1 MALLLTSFYSVLV
14 SSVISTILTFLL
26 CLSFTL
32 LLLYCCI
39 CRQWKYVRD
48 DTNNETINDQV
59 PEPAVTI
66 SSIAASAEYFP
77 EVYTNP
83 HSITSSSSEFS
94 MSKDESMSMT
104 LNPAYYKFRYFGERS
119 VVPGHLPTPLP
130 PPPIVSVMPPTPPI
144 TGQVTD
150 NGVLYEELT
159 ETISERIE
167 NNNNIE
173 DQEEVTYLTILA

>member
-1 MALLLTSFYSVLV
+1 
-14 SSVISTILTFLL
+14 
-26 CLSFTL
+26 
-32 LLLYCCI
+32 
-39 CRQWKYVRD
+39 
-48 DTNNETINDQV
+48 
-59 PEPAVTI
+59 
-66 SSIAASAEYFP
+66 
-77 EVYTNP
+77 
-83 HSITSSSSEFS
+83 

-130 PPPIVSVMPPTPPI
+130 PIVSVMPPTPPI

-167 NNNNIE
+167 NSNSIE

>member
-32 LLLYCCI
+32 LFLYCCI
-39 CRQWKYVRD
+39 SRQWKCVRD
-48 DTNNETINDQV
+48 DTNNEMINDQV

-66 SSIAASAEYFP
+66 SSIAASAEYLP

-130 PPPIVSVMPPTPPI
+130 PIVSVMPPTPPI

-167 NNNNIE
+167 NSNNIE